1 MNKKHNNLNE
11 EINRI
16 KQLFGNETGVII
28 TESDDKL
35 LGYIQKVENLQREL
49 DKITSS
55 DERKKQ
61 IDLINKT
68 LNIAKEYIKSNNIT
82 VDPTLKLKLTNM
94 EKVSSEITGLMN
106 EEVDRIKSLFTEERL
121 YGNLVVEN
129 PILLTE
135 GKSKSL
141 KNIMDDVAKAVLKNV
156 NEYQFKPP
164 KGMEGNPR
172 LIIKKNKNGD
182 IIWYRGSKE
191 ISPTINNM
199 VSSTTLREIQ
209 DNINKVINRSDLES
223 FLKGDGYYDVYNKIL
238 KDLQSQSLIDG
249 GSAKSLLSTFKRNQ
263 IGLKMNNDLLGSNS
277 EDFFTGVYSMK
288 DLKTVHPDFGALVG
302 DIPGL
307 ENRIKTILRETKD
320 NFYDDDVVEVTR
332 YFKRM
337 GDGVGWLGSD
347 MSTELIGSKGV
358 VKFIVHKSDP
368 LLTSKTFSKSKRM
381 SYKTNVSNPNEMI
394 VTLDMK
400 GFDNSDIKLLKD
412 NLPNSTGA
420 YVDDIGK
427 AGNISGVEKYLDY
440 DSLYD
445 IGEQTKKIADNI
457 LNSKYRSK
465 NDIISYTGYGKKTLN
480 KIEGGLSKIFRNEW
494 WDVIDTYKTAFKIN
508 FRENFN
514 VGKWKKSG
522 SGIGDSIDENLKLT
536 DIQTNYVNDF
546 YEVSIPSRTDKGAW
560 IKSTDLKTDKGVDTD
575 LAKQG
580 YKEGMIHPN
589 AKLKI
594 DWKKEMYHTIG
605 SGKNGRWRK
614 ALFSKHKDYQ
624 SWKKTTGRLIKWAGL
639 SLPIFEGG
647 ALITQIVSYI
657 SDRIVRWAFMDTI
670 NDALKDGLMID
681 SVKVAYNLSCL
692 EMVTTNI
699 KDSDLSDKSK
709 NLLVG
714 KVEAEIQGNKGTETK
729 STTGQLNEV
738 LKDVGVVNLDGAIKG
753 KAPRYTPID
762 VTNIDGDLWT
772 WIDVITKDE
781 RSIKESLVKYAIKNN
796 KGTGD
801 SWKVIEDNNKT
812 MCLVVKVDND
822 GNFCTGEDCE
832 ELYFTLECGTTFAE
846 FYNNFKSGEWKKN
859 LYDVGWSSALSV
871 VMGNSTIQEEI
882 MKKSTDIYINTLETL
897 DVNDD
902 GDFNVKDI
910 NAGVTKVQNA
920 VGNAV
925 NLGGSTGKKGMH

>member
-11 EINRI
+11 EIN
-16 KQLFGNETGVII
+16 
-28 TESDDKL
+28 
-35 LGYIQKVENLQREL
+35 
-49 DKITSS
+49 
-55 DERKKQ
+55 
-61 IDLINKT
+61 
-68 LNIAKEYIKSNNIT
+68 
-82 VDPTLKLKLTNM
+82 
-94 EKVSSEITGLMN
+94 
-106 EEVDRIKSLFTEERL
+106 RIKSLFTEERL
-121 YGNLVVEN
+121 YGNLVVES

-199 VSSTTLREIQ
+199 VSTPTLREIQ

-249 GSAKSLLSTFKRNQ
+249 ESAKSLLSTFKKNQ
-263 IGLKMNNDLLGSNS
+263 IGLKMNNDLLGSNT
-277 EDFFTGVYSMK
+277 EDFFKGVYSMK

-307 ENRIKTILRETKD
+307 ENRIKTILRETKK

-337 GDGVGWLGSD
+337 GDEGGWLGSD
-347 MSTELIGSKGV
+347 ISTELIGDKGV
-358 VKFIVHKSDP
+358 VKFIVDKSDP
-368 LLTSKTFSKSKRM
+368 LLTSKTFSESKRI

-394 VTLDMK
+394 VTLDMR

-412 NLPNSTGA
+412 NLPDTTGK

-440 DSLYD
+440 ESLSD
-445 IGEQTKKIADNI
+445 ISDQTKKIADNI

-480 KIEGGLSKIFRNEW
+480 KINGGLSKIFRNEW

-546 YEVSIPSRTDKGAW
+546 YEVSIPSRKGKGAW
-560 IKSTDLKTDKGVDTD
+560 IESTDLKTLEDGKLVDTD
-575 LAKQG
+575 LFKQG

-594 DWKKEMYHTIG
+594 DWKKEMYHSIG
-605 SGKNGRWRK
+605 WGNNGKWRK

-639 SLPIFEGG
+639 SLPIHKGG

-681 SVKVAYNLSCL
+681 SVKVAYQISCL

-714 KVEAEIQGNKGTETK
+714 KVEAEIQGNKGTEKK

-753 KAPRYTPID
+753 KEPRYTPID
-762 VTNIDGDLWT
+762 VTNIDEDLWT

-781 RSIKESLVKYAIKNN
+781 RSIVESLVKYAIKNN

-812 MCLVVKVDND
+812 MCLEVKVDND
-822 GNFCTGEDCE
+822 GNFCTGEDCKKI
-832 ELYFTLECGTTFAE
+832 YFTLECGSTFAE

-902 GDFNVKDI
+902 GDI
-910 NAGVTKVQNA
+910 NAKDFNRAVDNVQNA
-920 VGNAV
+920 ASDLNVMPNTTGEKGPQ
-925 NLGGSTGKKGMH
+925 GGG